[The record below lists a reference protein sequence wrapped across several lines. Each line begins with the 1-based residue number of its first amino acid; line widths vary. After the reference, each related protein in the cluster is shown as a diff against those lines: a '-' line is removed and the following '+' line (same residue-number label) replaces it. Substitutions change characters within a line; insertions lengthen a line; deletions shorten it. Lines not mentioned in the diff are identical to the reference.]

1 MKHENFIFQQ
11 FKILCYFLIKIS
23 KSENNLIISAFGGF
37 DDKIRDTASTI
48 MKRTFEE
55 DKFENNW
62 RIQRRQNSF
71 FSVPDSESSSGKN
84 SSDNFPIDDEP
95 IELYE
100 YNEFSN
106 HFGNPY
112 LESNR

>member
-1 MKHENFIFQQ
+1 MKTLFFNNLKFCAI
-11 FKILCYFLIKIS
+11 FLIKIS
-23 KSENNLIISAFGGF
+23 KSENNLIFSAFGGF

-55 DKFENNW
+55 DKVENNW

-71 FSVPDSESSSGKN
+71 FSVPDSESSSGKD